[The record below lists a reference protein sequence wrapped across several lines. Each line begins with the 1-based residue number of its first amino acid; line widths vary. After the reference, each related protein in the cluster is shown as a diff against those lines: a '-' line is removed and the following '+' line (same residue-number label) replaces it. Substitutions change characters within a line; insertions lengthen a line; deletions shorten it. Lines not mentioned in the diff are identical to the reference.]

1 MSDRRRFALYFAPED
16 DTALARF
23 GWWWLAR
30 RPDRAEPEPL
40 PAVGLD
46 PAAQMKLIAEPQ
58 RYGFHATLKAPFRL
72 AEGTNAAALHDAAAA
87 FARARRP
94 FAEAPFALKELHG
107 FLALR
112 PSCPSPAIEDLAAGC
127 VRAFERFRARPTEA
141 ERRRRLAAGLSDR
154 QRDLYEAWGYPYVFE
169 QFRFHMTLTRALP
182 DAERA
187 AIRDLLTDLGATA
200 RAEPV
205 EFRSL
210 CLFEQAG
217 PEAPFVLTA
226 RFPFGG

>member
-16 DTALARF
+16 GTALARF

-30 RPDRAEPEPL
+30 RPDRPEPEPL
-40 PAVGLD
+40 PSIGLD
-46 PAAQMKLIAEPQ
+46 PAAQAELIADAQ

-72 AEGTNAAALHDAAAA
+72 AGGADVAALHEAAAA
-87 FARARRP
+87 FARAQRP
-94 FAEAPFALKELHG
+94 FTEPPLALQELHG

-112 PSCPSPAIEDLAAGC
+112 PGQPSQAIEDLAAGC
-127 VRAFERFRARPTEA
+127 VRAFERFRAPPTEA
-141 ERRRRLAAGLSDR
+141 ERWRRLAGGLSDR
-154 QRDLYEAWGYPYVFE
+154 QKDLYAAWGYPYVFE
-169 QFRFHMTLTRALP
+169 QFRFHMTLTRVLP
-182 DAERA
+182 DTERA
-187 AIRDLLTDLGATA
+187 AMRDLLADLSADA

-226 RFPFGG
+226 RYPFGG